1 MVAVIMDKEV
11 SQAAAREWQAAPA
24 EFPNRC
30 VHELFEQQ
38 AARTPDAVAAIH
50 AGQAMS
56 YRELNARAN
65 QVAHHLWRRGVGPE
79 SLVGVCLGRSPDML
93 VALLAVW
100 KAGAAYVPLDPA
112 YPPERLAF
120 MVRDA
125 ELRLLLTERRCRP
138 LFAPDTVEALCLDAD
153 WATIDQ
159 ERDDNLPVAASPANL
174 AYVMYTSG
182 STGQPKGA
190 MIVHSGLVN
199 YLCWAIGAYGLEAG
213 ASVAVHS
220 SIAFDLTVTS
230 LYPPLLVG
238 GRVELLPEGEGAR
251 HLVAALRQGKGRSLL
266 KITPAHLDL
275 LALQLGPAEMAQV
288 AGTVVIGGEQL
299 FAERLRPW
307 RRHAPHARLI
317 NEYGPT
323 ETVVGCC
330 TYELRPNDP
339 DSGPV
344 PIGRPIANTRL
355 YVLDA
360 TFHPLPPGVTGEL
373 YIGGVGVARGYLNQP
388 ELSRE
393 RFVADPF
400 SGDPEARLYR
410 TGDLARYR
418 ADGILE
424 YVGRSDDQ
432 IKLLG
437 FRIEPGEIEANLA
450 AHPEV
455 ATCAVAVRETG
466 AGERRL
472 VAYFVPRPLAEP
484 DTEALRDFLARRLPE
499 HMLPARFVR
508 LARLPLTRNG
518 KLDRNALPAPPIA
531 TSADSARRA
540 PRDAVERTLASIW
553 SELLEVDPIGIDDDF
568 FDLGGHSLLALK
580 AVSRLR
586 DAFGVDLRI
595 ETLFH
600 HPTIAGLAVLLAAN
614 AEPSSPPPIQPRPGD
629 GPLPL
634 SFAQEHLWFMEQLA
648 PGNPAYNIVD
658 MVRLRGPYDGR
669 ALAAALRDLVHR
681 HEILRTV
688 FSEYAGD
695 AVQVVLPEVEIAL
708 SERDLSAQPMV
719 EREAEW
725 RRIAAHAEHHV
736 FNLARPPLLRWT
748 VVHMGNLEQRLL
760 LVMHHILADEWGLE
774 RLQQE
779 VRQLYAAHA
788 AGRQPALDVLPI
800 QYGDFACWQR
810 ERLQGNFLRSQLAYW
825 KEALAGAP
833 TGLALPTD
841 HPRPAA
847 QRFRGA
853 TESFALPDELT
864 ERLKA
869 LGRQEQAT
877 LFMVLE
883 TVFMALLHR
892 YTGQDDIL
900 VGTPFSGR
908 TRSETEKL
916 VGYFLNILVLRSRFA
931 SGMSFRSLLR
941 QQRETA
947 LAAYAHA
954 ELPFQHLVAEF
965 APQRNPACSPLFQ
978 VMCVL
983 REFAG
988 EVQSSI
994 FSGHQ
999 ELAGDTAKFD
1009 LTLLFSENSGH
1020 LEGAIEYST
1029 DLFKRETI
1037 QRMAGHCLVLLDAA
1051 TADPDMAVDEL
1062 PLLTAGERQRLLVEW
1077 NATTTAHPTDA
1088 LLHRLF
1094 EARAE
1099 QCPDAVAV
1107 VGDDLHL
1114 SYRELDARSNRLA
1127 RHLQQHGVG
1136 PDCLVAVH
1144 AERSPEMVVALVG
1157 ILKAGGA
1164 WLPIDPDC
1172 PSARI
1177 AHILDEARPVV
1188 LLGQAGLRKRLPAE
1202 LPPTF
1207 WLDEGWAAI
1216 ATQPATPVDSPVAA
1230 HHLAYV
1236 IYTSGSTG
1244 RPKGVMIPHAAL
1256 CNHMLWL
1263 QRTHPLFP
1271 SDALLQKTPFVFDA
1285 AVWEFFAPLL
1295 VGARLVMASPGG
1307 HRDPAYLTATI
1318 LRERISI
1325 LQLVPTQLRMLLA
1338 EPSFVRGAS
1347 PLRHVFCGGEP
1358 LTPEV
1363 ARAFRRCLPQVGL
1376 SNLYGPSEA
1385 TIDATCWD
1393 YPDEGEP
1400 SIVPIGRP
1408 IDNVC
1413 VHIVNPQLQLQPPG
1427 VPGELLIGGR
1437 GLARGYLGPQ
1447 GPDNGRFIAD
1457 PFAAEPGARLYRSGD
1472 LARYLPDGNIEF
1484 LGRLDDQLKLLGYRI
1499 EPGEI
1504 ERCIT
1509 SHPAVTAACVVARED
1524 MPGRRQLVA
1533 YVVARQQPADL
1544 ADQLRA
1550 NIRAVL
1556 PEYMLPAAFVRL
1568 DVLPLTV
1575 AGKIDRQALPAP
1587 DAADTVRQARAVA
1600 PRTATES
1607 LILEA
1612 FHAVLGRRDFGV
1624 LDSFFDLG
1632 GHSIMAAQLVN
1643 RLQQVTGLDLLLRHL
1658 FERPTAA
1665 GLAEMVDGLTW
1676 LARSGTPADTT
1687 RDRDEIEL

>member
-1 MVAVIMDKEV
+1 MVAVITEREIGG
-11 SQAAAREWQAAPA
+11 AAHEWHAAPT

-38 AARTPDAVAAIH
+38 VVRTPDAVAVIH

-65 QVAHHLWRRGVGPE
+65 QVAHILRRRDIGPE

-125 ELRLLLTERRCRP
+125 ELRLLLTERRCKS
-138 LFAPDTVEALCLDAD
+138 LFAADTVEAVCLDAD
-153 WATIDQ
+153 WASIAQ
-159 ERDDNLPVAASPANL
+159 EKTGNLPAAATPTNL

-190 MIVHSGLVN
+190 MIVHGGLVN
-199 YLCWAIGAYGLEAG
+199 YLCWAIGAYGLQVG
-213 ASVAVHS
+213 ASVIVHS

-238 GRVELLPEGEGAR
+238 GHVELLPEGDGTR

-275 LALQLGPAEMAQV
+275 LAHQLGPAEMAQL
-288 AGTVVIGGEQL
+288 AHTVVIGGEQL

-330 TYELRPNDP
+330 TYELRPDDP

-360 TFHPLPPGVTGEL
+360 AFHPLPPGITGEL
-373 YIGGVGVARGYLNQP
+373 YIGGIGVARGYLNQP
-388 ELSRE
+388 ELTRE
-393 RFVADPF
+393 RFIADLF
-400 SGDPEARLYR
+400 SGHHEARLYR

-418 ADGILE
+418 ADGVLE
-424 YVGRSDDQ
+424 YVGRCDDQ

-437 FRIEPGEIEANLA
+437 FRIEPGEVEANLVAHSDIA
-450 AHPEV
+450 A
-455 ATCAVAVRETG
+455 CAVAVREAG
-466 AGERRL
+466 AGEYCL
-472 VAYFVPRPLAEP
+472 VAYFVPHPPAEP
-484 DTEALRDFLARRLPE
+484 AAGALRDFLAQRLPE

-508 LARLPLTRNG
+508 LDRLPLTRNG
-518 KLDRNALPAPPIA
+518 KLDRNALPAPPA
-531 TSADSARRA
+531 AASADDTRRT
-540 PRDAVERTLASIW
+540 PRDAVEQTLASIW
-553 SELLEVDPIGIDDDF
+553 SELLGVDTIGIDDDF

-595 ETLFH
+595 EMLFD
-600 HPTIAGLAVLLAAN
+600 HPTIAKLAALLE
-614 AEPSSPPPIQPRPGD
+614 ADTEAAGPPPIQRRPGN

-634 SFAQEHLWFMEQLA
+634 SFAQEHLWFMEQLV

-658 MVRLRGPYDGR
+658 MIRLRGPYDGR
-669 ALAAALRDLVHR
+669 ALAAALGDLVDR
-681 HEILRTV
+681 HEILHTA
-688 FSEYAGD
+688 FSERAGH
-695 AVQVVLPEVEIAL
+695 AVQVVLPIVDIVLA
-708 SERDLSAQPMV
+708 ERDLSTLAPAA
-719 EREAEW
+719 REAEW
-725 RRIAAHAEHHV
+725 RRIAEQAGHQV
-736 FNLARPPLLRWT
+736 FTLARPPLLRWM
-748 VVHMGNLEQRLL
+748 VVHMGDLEHRLL

-788 AGRQPALDVLPI
+788 AGRQPALDALPI

-810 ERLQGNFLRSQLAYW
+810 ERLQGDFLREQLAYW
-825 KEALAGAP
+825 KIALAGAP
-833 TGLALPTD
+833 TRLALPTD
-841 HPRPAA
+841 HPHPAV

-853 TESFALPDELT
+853 TERFVVPGELA

-877 LFMVLE
+877 LFMVLD
-883 TVFMALLHR
+883 TAFMALLRR

-908 TRSETEKL
+908 TRSETEAL
-916 VGYFLNILVLRSRFA
+916 IGYFLNILVLRGRFVP
-931 SGMSFRSLLR
+931 GMSFRRLLR
-941 QQRETA
+941 QQRQTA
-947 LAAYAHA
+947 LDAYAHA

-965 APQRNPACSPLFQ
+965 APQRDPAYSPLFQ

-988 EVQSSI
+988 EVLPAIYSS
-994 FSGHQ
+994 HQ
-999 ELAGDTAKFD
+999 ELTGDTAKFD
-1009 LTLLFSENSGH
+1009 LTLLFSENDDG
-1020 LEGAIEYST
+1020 LECAVEYST
-1029 DLFKRETI
+1029 DLFERDTI
-1037 QRMAGHCLVLLDAA
+1037 LRMIGHWLVMVDAA
-1051 TADPDMAVDEL
+1051 TADPDQAIDAL
-1062 PLLTAGERQRLLVEW
+1062 PLLAPDERQRLLGEW
-1077 NATTTAHPTDA
+1077 NATAIPYPTGA

-1094 EARAE
+1094 EAQAAQRPE
-1099 QCPDAVAV
+1099 AVAV
-1107 VGDDLHL
+1107 VADEARL
-1114 SYRELDARSNRLA
+1114 SYGELDARSNRLA

-1136 PDCLVAVH
+1136 PDRLVAVH
-1144 AERSPEMVVALVG
+1144 AERSPDMVVALLG

-1172 PSARI
+1172 PPARI
-1177 AHILDEARPVV
+1177 AHILEEAQPVV
-1188 LLGQAGLRKRLPAE
+1188 LLGQAALRERLPDE
-1202 LPPTF
+1202 RPPTF
-1207 WLDEGWAAI
+1207 WLDEDWPAI
-1216 ATQPATPVDSPVAA
+1216 AAQPAAPVSSPVAA

-1244 RPKGVMIPHAAL
+1244 RPKGVLIPHSAL
-1256 CNHMLWL
+1256 ANHMFWL
-1263 QRTHPLFP
+1263 QRTHPLIP
-1271 SDALLQKTPFVFDA
+1271 SDAVLQKTPFVFDA

-1295 VGARLVMASPGG
+1295 IGARLVMARPGG
-1307 HRDPAYLTATI
+1307 HRDPVYLTATI
-1318 LRERISI
+1318 RRERISI

-1338 EPSFVRGAS
+1338 EPSFARGVS

-1358 LTPEV
+1358 LTPEL
-1363 ARAFRRCLPQVGL
+1363 AGAFRRSLPQVGL
-1376 SNLYGPSEA
+1376 SNLYGPTET

-1393 YPDEGEP
+1393 CPSEGEL
-1400 SIVPIGRP
+1400 SVVPIGRP
-1408 IDNVC
+1408 IDNVRI
-1413 VHIVNPQLQLQPPG
+1413 HIVNPQLQLQPLG
-1427 VPGELLIGGR
+1427 VPGELVIGGS
-1437 GLARGYLGPQ
+1437 GLARGYLGPP
-1447 GPDNGRFIAD
+1447 GPEAARFIDD
-1457 PFAAEPGARLYRSGD
+1457 PFTSEPGARLYRSGD
-1472 LARYLPDGNIEF
+1472 LARALPDGNIEF
-1484 LGRLDDQLKLLGYRI
+1484 LGRLDDQLKLHGHRI

-1504 ERCIT
+1504 ERCIA
-1509 SHPAVTAACVVARED
+1509 SHPAVTATCVVARED
-1524 MPGRRQLVA
+1524 TPGGRQLVA
-1533 YVVARQQPADL
+1533 YVVAEQAPADL
-1544 ADQLRA
+1544 VDQLRA
-1550 NIRAVL
+1550 TIRAVL
-1556 PEYMLPAAFVRL
+1556 PEYMLPADFVQL
-1568 DVLPLTV
+1568 AALPLTV

-1587 DAADTVRQARAVA
+1587 AADTARQARAVA
-1600 PRTATES
+1600 PRTATEE
-1607 LILEA
+1607 LILEH
-1612 FHAVLGRRDFGV
+1612 FHAVLERSDFGI

-1643 RLQQVTGLDLLLRHL
+1643 RLQQATGLDLLLRHL

-1665 GLAEMVDGLTW
+1665 GLAETVDGLVW
-1676 LARSGTPADTT
+1676 LARSDNPADTT